1 MDSLAPSPAPRSAPR
16 VSLRCGKLGHK
27 VVNVAREDL
36 VPPQRSEAE
45 AVAELRA
52 GMEKL
57 GMPTENLEAML
68 RLAHAEFRTPG
79 RTALL

>member
-1 MDSLAPSPAPRSAPR
+1 M
-16 VSLRCGKLGHK
+16 
-27 VVNVAREDL
+27 NVAREDL

>member
-1 MDSLAPSPAPRSAPR
+1 MIAALR
-16 VSLRCGKLGHK
+16 VAGRK

-57 GMPTENLEAML
+57 GMSTGGLEAML
-68 RLAHAEFRTPG
+68 QRARAEWT
-79 RTALL
+79 